1 MPTREQL
8 LAHLWNEVINPNLRA
23 DGLHNILREC
33 ARHADG
39 PFGDTGAAIRRML
52 DAAVSPRDL
61 GLFARATAY
70 EAVFGVLY
78 ALSDPGVDGDDVLM
92 LHESLL
98 GADPSGL
105 EGRPGSAEAAP

>member
-8 LAHLWNEVINPNLRA
+8 LAHLWNEVINPNLRT

-33 ARHADG
+33 ARHPDG
-39 PFGDTGAAIRRML
+39 FGDTGAAIRRML
-52 DAAVSPRDL
+52 DAGVSPRDL

-70 EAVFGVLY
+70 EAVFGALY
-78 ALSDPGVDGDDVLM
+78 ALNDPGVDDDDVLM